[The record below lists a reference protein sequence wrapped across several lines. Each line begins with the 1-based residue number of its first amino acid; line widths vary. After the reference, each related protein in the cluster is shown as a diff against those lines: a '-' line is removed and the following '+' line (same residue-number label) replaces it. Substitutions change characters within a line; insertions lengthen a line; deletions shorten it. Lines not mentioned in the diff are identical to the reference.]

1 MKLDKIAEQQI
12 RQAQLRGELDNLAG
26 AGKPLPTEDM
36 GKGPDSIGYKIMAG
50 AGAIPEEIK
59 LRKEVEAQR
68 AVLYEL
74 VDPQERKAAMA
85 KLAEIEMRLA
95 IQEEA
100 RRSLHRHLS

>member
-26 AGKPLPTEDM
+26 AGKPLCAQET
-36 GKGPDSIGYKIMAG
+36 GCGPEAVGFKIMAG
-50 AGAIPEEIK
+50 AGAVPEEVK

-68 AVLYEL
+68 AVLQQL
-74 VDPQERKAAMA
+74 VDPQERKAALA
-85 KLAEIEMRLA
+85 KLADIEMRLA

-100 RRSLHRHLS
+100 RRNLNRNLS